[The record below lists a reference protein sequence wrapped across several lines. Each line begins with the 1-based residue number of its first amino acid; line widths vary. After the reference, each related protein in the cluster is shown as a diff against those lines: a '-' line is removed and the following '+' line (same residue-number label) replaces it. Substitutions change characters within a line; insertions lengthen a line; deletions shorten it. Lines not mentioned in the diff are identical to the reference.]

1 MVFVACP
8 GHIMGMKRSIILLS
22 LLVLFVGCT
31 SESKR
36 VWFVDSPD
44 GKTVTLPL
52 TLKFGVEGMDLVP
65 AGERPNDSKSGH
77 HHIVVDGDAI
87 AFGTIINMDNPK
99 WLHYG
104 KAQTEATLTAKELPK
119 GKHKLTLQFADW
131 EHKSYGPTLSK
142 TINIVV
148 E

>member
-1 MVFVACP
+1 
-8 GHIMGMKRSIILLS
+8 MKAVNLS
-22 LLVLFVGCT
+22 QLYFK
-31 SESKR
+31 E
-36 VWFVDSPD
+36 VDPRN
-44 GKTVTLPL
+44 G
-52 TLKFGVEGMDLVP
+52 LVP
-65 AGERPNDSKSGH
+65 
-77 HHIVVDGDAI
+77 
-87 AFGTIINMDNPK
+87 GTIITMDNPK